1 MAAWPEDIFIR
12 RFARFC
18 LILFLSVCGDWQ
30 YRLPCHVPTTPSITV
45 GDVMLEAIW
54 MMVYDDLC
62 GGCIHALPC
71 QSCDKWSLLLPA
83 ASTPIGYP
91 IKHTSTLVVLVSSI
105 HTYKANWALMHFSYM
120 LLHLSSCQDLWIWHL
135 NAANEYMIPVLRLLI
150 GILCSSV
157 RQISWC
163 VARWLSSNVSI
174 NPESMYLLWS
184 WATYCELYCIVSYR
198 S

>member
-30 YRLPCHVPTTPSITV
+30 YRLPCHVHTAPSITIR
-45 GDVMLEAIW
+45 DAMLEAIW

-83 ASTPIGYP
+83 APTPTRYP
-91 IKHTSTLVVLVSSI
+91 IEHTSILVVLVFSI
-105 HTYKANWALMHFSYM
+105 HIYKHTYKANWALMHSSYM
-120 LLHLSSCQDLWIWHL
+120 LLHLSSCQHLWNWNH
-135 NAANEYMIPVLRLLI
+135 NAANEYMIPVLCLLI

-163 VARWLSSNVSI
+163 LPMCRSTQ
-174 NPESMYLLWS
+174 NPCICCDLT
-184 WATYCELYCIVSYR
+184 ATYRELYCIVSYR